1 MTVHVK
7 VAANGRMV
15 LPAEVRRR
23 LGLHDGGTVSVQETP
38 DGLVLRTADQAIR
51 RVQEELRRYAP
62 ADGRSV
68 VDDFIAERRR
78 EAERE

>member
-15 LPAEVRRR
+15 LPIEVRRR
-23 LGLHDGGTVSVQETP
+23 LGLDDGGTLFVQDTP
-38 DGLVLRTADQAIR
+38 DGVVLRTAEQAIR
-51 RVQEELRRYAP
+51 RVQEELRRHAP
-62 ADGRSV
+62 ADGRSM
-68 VDDFIAERRR
+68 VDEFIAERRR